1 MEFKESYS
9 WKCPGCGDW
18 FTDGELECGNCNY
31 TLQDRLAAKDKLIA
45 QMSEINHKH
54 EERIEDL
61 ERELDEL
68 KHAFKE
74 AVKFAVRL
82 RGSLPK

>member
-1 MEFKESYS
+1 MEITRLQCVGTIFPE
-9 WKCPGCGDW
+9 D
-18 FTDGELECGNCNY
+18 DGPFVDYDDYKKLEEK
-31 TLQDRLAAKDKLIA
+31 LAVV
-45 QMSEINHKH
+45 
-54 EERIEDL
+54 

-68 KHAFKE
+68 KYAFKE